1 MNISE
6 TTQWSHLYNYHHFFG
21 LALILFCETKYSS
34 NLLDET
40 RNAHFSRLSLL
51 LNFLKLLKVSTRSEI
66 RSSLA

>member
-40 RNAHFSRLSLL
+40 LNAHFSRLSLL
-51 LNFLKLLKVSTRSEI
+51 
-66 RSSLA
+66 